1 MNGYGIRPHLY
12 RVEPRVALE
21 MLRKGEIDAIIAV
34 EGKPVQWL
42 SQLNDPNLHLVPVD
56 YARSLRDD
64 YLPTQLTSEDYP
76 NLIAPG
82 QQVDTLASE
91 AILASYNWQ
100 PSSGDRY
107 RRVARLVD
115 TFFSHVAQLQRPPFH
130 PKWRELAIAATVSGW
145 TRARPAQEWLD
156 KNAAPAATL
165 AVKQPAGDT
174 LEASRAQF
182 DQFLDERAT
191 ARGVTAASGP
201 ESREAIFNEFL
212 QWQASR
218 SIRR

>member
-1 MNGYGIRPHLY
+1 
-12 RVEPRVALE
+12 

-42 SQLNDPNLHLVPVD
+42 TQLSDPNLHLVPVD

-64 YLPTQLTSEDYP
+64 YLPTQLTAEDYP

-100 PSSGDRY
+100 PSNSDRY
-107 RRVARLVD
+107 RRVARLVE
-115 TFFSHVAQLQRPPFH
+115 TFFSHVAQLQQPPFH
-130 PKWRELAIAATVSGW
+130 PKWRELTIGASVSGW

-156 KNAAPAATL
+156 KNAAPAAPV
-165 AVKQPAGDT
+165 AVKQPGAAT
-174 LEASRAQF
+174 MEQNRAEF
-182 DQFLDERAT
+182 DQFLDERAA
-191 ARGVTAASGP
+191 ARGPAAASKP
-201 ESREAIFNEFL
+201 EGREAIFNEFL

-218 SIRR
+218 SVRR